1 MSKEDNI
8 REILD
13 EAVQEIV
20 EAESNPRAWLSW
32 ILYLLTKLEDKVTQT
47 GPVNRASYVDMLSA
61 LQDEI
66 RNRMRTG
73 GWN

>member
-13 EAVQEIV
+13 EAAQEIV
-20 EAESNPRAWLSW
+20 MAQSNPRSWLSW
-32 ILYLLTKLEDKVTQT
+32 MVYLLAHLEDQAIME
-47 GPVNRASYVDMLSA
+47 GLASRESYLEMLSA
-61 LQDEI
+61 LQDAI
-66 RNRMRTG
+66 RNRTRTG

>member
-20 EAESNPRAWLSW
+20 EAEGNPRAWLSW
-32 ILYLLTKLEDKVTQT
+32 ALYLLTKLEEKVTQT
-47 GPVNRASYVDMLSA
+47 GPVNRASYVEMLEA

-66 RNRMRTG
+66 RNRVRTG

>member
-20 EAESNPRAWLSW
+20 EAEGNPRAWLSW
-32 ILYLLTKLEDKVTQT
+32 ALYLLTKLEEKVTQT
-47 GPVNRASYVDMLSA
+47 GPVNRASYVEMLEA
-61 LQDEI
+61 LQDEV

>member
-8 REILD
+8 RELLND
-13 EAVQEIV
+13 AVQEII
-20 EAESNPRAWLSW
+20 EADDNPRTWLSW
-32 ILYLLTKLEDKVTQT
+32 MVYLLARFEDKGTQQ
-47 GPVNRASYVDMLSA
+47 GPVNRASYVEMLDA

-66 RNRMRTG
+66 RNRNRTG